1 MLQPRLSALSIMSIE
16 SVSDVLDEID
26 FTDIVRNFASKKSW
40 KMPLNV
46 FESGVVL
53 FEFVFDA

>member
-1 MLQPRLSALSIMSIE
+1 M
-16 SVSDVLDEID
+16 SDVMLDEID
-26 FTDIVRNFASKKSW
+26 FTDIVRNFASKKSR
-40 KMPLNV
+40 KMHLNV